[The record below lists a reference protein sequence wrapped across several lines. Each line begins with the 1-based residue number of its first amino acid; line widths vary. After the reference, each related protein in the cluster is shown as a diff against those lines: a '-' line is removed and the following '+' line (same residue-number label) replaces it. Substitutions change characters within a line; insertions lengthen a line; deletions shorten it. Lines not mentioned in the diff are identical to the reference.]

1 MKNFV
6 LITALAAAIS
16 AAYADPESTRP
27 ETQVLRK
34 QDYRVPMEEVIV
46 IGQEPYWRKGG
57 KPRWDKAKVEVD
69 LKPATEP
76 RLQVFPNYS
85 AEERDE
91 SLKLRDSNRN
101 NTEPKIKIF
110 DIKF

>member
-1 MKNFV
+1 MKKCV
-6 LITALAAAIS
+6 LLIALAAIS
-16 AAYADPESTRP
+16 TANAAPATQRP
-27 ETQVLRK
+27 ETPVLRK

-101 NTEPKIKIF
+101 NTEPKIKVF